1 MAAPTQ
7 PNESTEIYRDR
18 WRWVWLLSLL
28 SPALVATG
36 PLLMWWTGDA
46 VSLWWPLVFLYGL
59 VPLADWWI
67 PPSRRNPPESAV
79 SQLENDAYYRYITY
93 ALVPVLWLAFIF
105 SAWFVATHDIP
116 WHGVCAMVLA
126 TGAVGGFGINLAHE
140 MGHQIEDFL
149 KAGFLNIVGGCCGTT
164 PDHIKHIADH
174 VKKLAPRKLPI
185 IETELTAS

>member
-79 SQLENDAYYRYITY
+79 SQLENDAYYRHITY
-93 ALVPVLWLAFIF
+93 ALVPVLWAAFVF
-105 SAWFVATHDIP
+105 AAWFVASHDLP
-116 WHGVCAMVLA
+116 WHAWIAMVLNA
-126 TGAVGGFGINLAHE
+126 GAVGGVASTKWSPWPVGPLRLAATSPS
-140 MGHQIEDFL
+140 D
-149 KAGFLNIVGGCCGTT
+149 GTT
-164 PDHIKHIADH
+164 
-174 VKKLAPRKLPI
+174 APRGAHRAH
-185 IETELTAS
+185 TAHGSANNGWA